1 MEDLTLTTLEPLKD
15 RFSAQPDNVTGS
27 GEQLDILRKAG
38 IKGVPI
44 LRINKVSRGKQK
56 GFQLGTK
63 RHHALLRAIIPT
75 NLPAYQPTS

>member
-38 IKGVPI
+38 IKGCLFYVSTKCQEA
-44 LRINKVSRGKQK
+44 NKRG
-56 GFQLGTK
+56 F
-63 RHHALLRAIIPT
+63 
-75 NLPAYQPTS
+75 N